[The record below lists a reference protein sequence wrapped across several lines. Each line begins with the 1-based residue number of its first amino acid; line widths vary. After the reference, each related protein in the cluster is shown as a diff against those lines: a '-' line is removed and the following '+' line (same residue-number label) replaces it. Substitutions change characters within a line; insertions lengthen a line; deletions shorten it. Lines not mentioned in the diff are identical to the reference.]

1 MYYLIYVSTAVNLMD
16 TQELTEILN
25 VSRKNNLDHNIT
37 GMLLYAEGT
46 FIQVLEGAEED
57 VKLTYHNITKDDR
70 HKNLIK
76 LVSSSL
82 EKRAFPEWSMG
93 FAAIDQT
100 KLSKLKGYISPDDIF
115 FEDSTNEPAISI
127 MKTFVENNNLTN
139 SAL

>member
-16 TQELTEILN
+16 THELTDILN
-25 VSRKNNLDHNIT
+25 VSRKNNQEHNIT

-46 FIQVLEGAEED
+46 FIQVLEGIEED
-57 VKLTYHNITKDDR
+57 VKLTYHNITKDYR

-93 FAAIDQT
+93 FAAIDQSQ
-100 KLSKLKGYISPDDIF
+100 LSELKGYINPDDIY
-115 FEDSTNEPAISI
+115 FEDSASEPAINI
-127 MKTFVENNNLTN
+127 IKTFVENNNLTN

>member
-76 LVSSSL
+76 LVSAPL

-93 FAAIDQT
+93 FAAIDKET
-100 KLSKLKGYISPDDIF
+100 LNELKGYISPDDIF
-115 FEDSTNEPAISI
+115 FEDSASEPAISI